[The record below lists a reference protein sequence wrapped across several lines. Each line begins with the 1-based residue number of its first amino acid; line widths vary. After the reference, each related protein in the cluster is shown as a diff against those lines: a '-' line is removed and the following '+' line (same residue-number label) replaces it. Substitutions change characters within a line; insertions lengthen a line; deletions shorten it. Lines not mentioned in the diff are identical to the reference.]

1 MKELIKKVVEKK
13 DLSYEEA
20 RRAMEFLLGDGA
32 TQAQRAS
39 FLTALMMKGETLDE
53 IVGCADVMKEKAEHV
68 APKNRPNYVDL
79 VGTGGDGTFTFNI
92 STTAAFVAAG
102 AGVNIAKHGNRS
114 ISSKSGSIDVLEEL
128 GINVMLEADAVEKC
142 IEETGIGFMFAQ
154 IFHKSMKNVG
164 MVRKELG
171 IRTIFNILG
180 PLSNP
185 SNSENMVVG
194 VFSSEL
200 VDTFSK
206 AMQKMGVKNALVI
219 HGKDGMDEITTA
231 DETLVA
237 ELKDGDIKKYTLTPE
252 QFGLKRAKKEEL
264 LGGDAKT
271 NKEITLSILKGEEQ
285 GSKRDIVLLNAA
297 AAIYVSGLA
306 PSVAEGIK
314 AAEKSIDSGKAYK
327 TYESVVSFTNKQSK

>member
-1 MKELIKKVVEKK
+1 MKELIKKVVDKK

-306 PSVAEGIK
+306 PSIAEGIK

-327 TYESVVSFTNKQSK
+327 TYESVVSFTNKQS

>member
-271 NKEITLSILKGEEQ
+271 NKEITLSILKGEEK

-306 PSVAEGIK
+306 PSIAEGIK

-327 TYESVVSFTNKQSK
+327 NYESVVSFTNKQSK

>member
-164 MVRKELG
+164 MVRK
-171 IRTIFNILG
+171 
-180 PLSNP
+180 
-185 SNSENMVVG
+185 
-194 VFSSEL
+194 
-200 VDTFSK
+200 
-206 AMQKMGVKNALVI
+206 
-219 HGKDGMDEITTA
+219 
-231 DETLVA
+231 
-237 ELKDGDIKKYTLTPE
+237 
-252 QFGLKRAKKEEL
+252 
-264 LGGDAKT
+264 
-271 NKEITLSILKGEEQ
+271 
-285 GSKRDIVLLNAA
+285 
-297 AAIYVSGLA
+297 
-306 PSVAEGIK
+306 
-314 AAEKSIDSGKAYK
+314 
-327 TYESVVSFTNKQSK
+327 

>member
-1 MKELIKKVVEKK
+1 
-13 DLSYEEA
+13 
-20 RRAMEFLLGDGA
+20 
-32 TQAQRAS
+32 
-39 FLTALMMKGETLDE
+39 
-53 IVGCADVMKEKAEHV
+53 
-68 APKNRPNYVDL
+68 
-79 VGTGGDGTFTFNI
+79 
-92 STTAAFVAAG
+92 
-102 AGVNIAKHGNRS
+102 
-114 ISSKSGSIDVLEEL
+114 
-128 GINVMLEADAVEKC
+128 
-142 IEETGIGFMFAQ
+142 
-154 IFHKSMKNVG
+154 
-164 MVRKELG
+164 
-171 IRTIFNILG
+171 
-180 PLSNP
+180 
-185 SNSENMVVG
+185 MVVG